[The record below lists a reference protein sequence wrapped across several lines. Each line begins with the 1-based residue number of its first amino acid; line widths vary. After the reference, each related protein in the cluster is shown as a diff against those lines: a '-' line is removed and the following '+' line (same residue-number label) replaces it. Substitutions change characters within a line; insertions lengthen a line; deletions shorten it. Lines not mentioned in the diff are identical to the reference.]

1 MFVTCSPFQDK
12 IFCGKKDL
20 EMFGCEIKCL
30 MDYLRENLLV
40 NLFFVFNIITE
51 TIEIKLDKIRL
62 FHIL

>member
-1 MFVTCSPFQDK
+1 MFVTCSPFQHK

-30 MDYLRENLLV
+30 MNYFRENLLDDV
-40 NLFFVFNIITE
+40 FFVFNIITQ
-51 TIEIKLDKIRL
+51 TIEIKLDNIRL